1 MSINNNN
8 QALSEITLFHPLLEI
23 WSSSVTF
30 DLRAINGITQLPP
43 KQLVT
48 DGRMFLIPQGKLQS
62 GKANLLSQLTSVR
75 KGVERTLSSVGIR
88 LMGGYAIPNSK
99 VSAVLQEIADYNAEF
114 DRLVSELVADVSTLY
129 NQQINNYPE
138 WAAQLLDA
146 QISPASIQKRCR
158 FDLAVFEVSAPK
170 NTEAARRFN
179 CATNGI
185 FDQVLGDLADNAHQI
200 LRNTFANRGDGI
212 TRKALRPVNRIIEK
226 LDTFTFVDSRLV
238 PMVSYL
244 QDTMN
249 SLPLTG
255 NLSAN
260 DIGRVVAM
268 LTTITSPDDFIAFGT
283 GTFTPAVSQPS
294 LVDFEIVDTDE
305 VEINVLA
312 ASTRIQPECS
322 HIV

>member
-30 DLRAINGITQLPP
+30 DLRGINGITKLPP

-48 DGRMFLIPQGKLQS
+48 NGRMFLIPQGKLPS

-75 KGVERTLSSVGIR
+75 KGVERTLSGVGIR

-114 DRLVSELVADVSTLY
+114 DRLVSELVANVADLY
-129 NQQINNYPE
+129 NQQINHYPE
-138 WAAQLLDA
+138 WASQLIDA
-146 QISPASIQKRCR
+146 QISPSSIQKRCR
-158 FDLAVFEVSAPK
+158 FDMAVFEVSAPK
-170 NTEAARRFN
+170 NVEAARRFSG
-179 CATNGI
+179 ATNGI

-200 LRNTFANRGDGI
+200 LRNTFTNRGNGI

-226 LDTFTFVDSRLV
+226 LDTFTFVDARLV
-238 PMVSYL
+238 PMVTYL
-244 QDTMN
+244 QETMN

-255 NLSAN
+255 NLSTN

-283 GTFTPAVSQPS
+283 GSNTNAVVQPS
-294 LVDFEIVDTDE
+294 LSDFEFEDADE
-305 VEINVLA
+305 IEYNVPKTA
-312 ASTRIQPECS
+312 RVQPDCS